1 MTEDRL
7 DRSRVRFEV
16 VYYSL
21 TGNTKKVAEAIAT
34 ELGVAAEDVKTKNEL
49 AEDSL
54 VFMGAG
60 LYGPLRGWGF
70 KRFIDRSKFQGRK
83 VALFGTS
90 GEGKGK
96 ELGALEEAVAAKG
109 AEVAGSFFCRGR
121 FLFLKRDHPTSKDLD
136 KAKGFARRIAQ
147 G

>member
-1 MTEDRL
+1 MAPTM
-7 DRSRVRFEV
+7 FEV

-34 ELGVAAEDVKTKNEL
+34 ELDVAAEDVKAKDKL
-49 AEDSL
+49 AEDSF
-54 VFMGAG
+54 VFLGAG
-60 LYGPLRGWGF
+60 LYGPLRAWGL
-70 KRFIDRSKFQGRK
+70 KRFIDNNNFHGRK

-121 FLFLKRDHPTSKDLD
+121 FLFLLRRHPTSIDLD
-136 KAKGFARRIAQ
+136 KARQFAREVAKA
-147 G
+147 